1 MDDQPRNIGVE
12 VNDSIESTRSI
23 MIGKDGP
30 RKRQQVQNI

>member
-23 MIGKDGP
+23 GKGGP
-30 RKRQQVQNI
+30 RKRQQVRNI